1 MPVRVGALYIPQGCP
16 CFSSLEIILQYGT
29 DDLFQ
34 FHRFLYNEHH
44 LGSQNSDKS

>member
-1 MPVRVGALYIPQGCP
+1 MYASSRWGAIHTTGLSP

-34 FHRFLYNEHH
+34 FHRLLYNEHH
-44 LGSQNSDKS
+44 LGVTK